1 MRCSVLGVQ
10 LVIIAMD
17 SNCVLIANQ
26 NETITTMTVKI
37 EEMPKRSTMI
47 PRGTPV
53 WSKEQDGTDLFV
65 CPKWDARVCL
75 NGVLAND
82 VRFNKGDTELKEIAV
97 VTGGVVSVRMDKSID
112 TITWN
117 PYLIICDKKLGE
129 CRLVLNHAVR
139 TLDVG
144 KGGETGESGGR
155 GELKP
160 ENINLLRVLTA
171 ISSKGTIKGENLAN
185 LTPGQISVAKRQLDT
200 QFKDEDNDL
209 KDKLNVYWKNALGV
223 IADAKKLRTY
233 SYDEADINLGE
244 LISASSDASFAAKM
258 PGVSRSMVKK
268 RAETKKALKAAMRK

>member
-10 LVIIAMD
+10 IVIIAMD

-26 NETITTMTVKI
+26 NETITTMTVKF

-53 WSKEQDGTDLFV
+53 WSKVQDGTDLFV
-65 CPKWDARVCL
+65 CPKWDDNVCL

-97 VTGGVVSVRMDKSID
+97 VTGGVVSVRMDKGID
-112 TITWN
+112 TRLWN

-144 KGGETGESGGR
+144 KGGETGERGGR
-155 GELKP
+155 GESPFLTNEQRRILEAIRETGKIQGADFKDLIPGEVDVVKAVFDAKLKDS
-160 ENINLLRVLTA
+160 EFDVSS
-171 ISSKGTIKGENLAN
+171 ISNANANWDKLIKGE
-185 LTPGQISVAKRQLDT
+185 
-200 QFKDEDNDL
+200 L
-209 KDKLNVYWKNALGV
+209 KEIDMKKIGV
-223 IADAKKLRTY
+223 ST
-233 SYDEADINLGE
+233 
-244 LISASSDASFAAKM
+244 DASFAAKM